1 MGESGCGEFGELTD
15 DSDRHESM
23 PRRARNRVLAPTPP
37 KWHSKTPMT
46 ARELLLNAMALPEA
60 ERVKLAAELLA
71 SVPTGAAL
79 SAPAWES
86 AWLAEV
92 EEREALEPDDSLS
105 AEHELPAVRQRLLGL
120 FR

>member
-1 MGESGCGEFGELTD
+1 
-15 DSDRHESM
+15 
-23 PRRARNRVLAPTPP
+23 
-37 KWHSKTPMT
+37 MT

-105 AEHELPAVRQRLLGL
+105 AEHGLPAVRQRLLGL